1 MNDIMKIIKPLE
13 DSSVLID
20 GVTERVKHEIQKR
33 IRWISC
39 SFVRTFT
46 PFNSAASDFVSSKRY
61 KWKRS

>member
-20 GVTERVKHEIQKR
+20 GVTERVKHEKT